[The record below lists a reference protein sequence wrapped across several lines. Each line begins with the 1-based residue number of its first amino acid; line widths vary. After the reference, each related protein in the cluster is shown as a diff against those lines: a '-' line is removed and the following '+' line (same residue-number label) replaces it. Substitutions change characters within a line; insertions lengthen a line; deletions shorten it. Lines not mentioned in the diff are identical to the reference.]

1 MPPSATS
8 ATPFDFPKIDLYRR
22 LGGSLAAD
30 SLAELGAHD
39 PAPGPV
45 PGDHTQARDFQTLQA
60 ELASIEGRLAALEV
74 IPAAVRAVA
83 DGAQRAGVRHAEIAV
98 ALKAWS
104 PSRLTQPQDI
114 LKVLARSVAEFAYP
128 ASPSLGWLIWVSLDE
143 PVDSLERSV
152 ELAAAGKDQGVL
164 GLAVRTSDHDSE
176 AALRTLAETRA
187 SGVSVVL
194 EVDPSLEPGL
204 MADRLD
210 AAAPR
215 RIVFGQR
222 MIQDLPAL
230 AWIREH
236 RPALV
241 VCASGERILG
251 LANEPSDLSLQPMIQ
266 AGMQV
271 GLGSWAPALLGED
284 LGEAIQ
290 HLLADHRLSTETMLS
305 LMLAGVQASLLGS
318 RPKRDLEREL
328 EAAMF
333 GFPTG

>member
-1 MPPSATS
+1 MPPS

-30 SLAELGAHD
+30 SLAELGVRD
-39 PAPGPV
+39 PV
-45 PGDHTQARDFQTLQA
+45 PGSVPGGHAQAREFQTLQA
-60 ELASIEGRLAALEV
+60 EMTLIEGRLAGLDV

-83 DGAQRAGVRHAEIAV
+83 DGAQRAGVRHAEMAV
-98 ALKAWS
+98 ALQAWS
-104 PSRLTQPQDI
+104 PQHLTQPQDI
-114 LKVLARSVAEFAYP
+114 LKVLARSVAEYAYP

-143 PVDSLERSV
+143 PVANLERSA

-164 GLAVRTSDHDSE
+164 GLAVRTSNRDSE
-176 AALRTLAETRA
+176 ASLRALAETGA

-194 EVDPSLEPGL
+194 EFDPALEPGL
-204 MADRLD
+204 MADRLET
-210 AAAPR
+210 AAPR

-222 MIQDLPAL
+222 LIQDLPAL

-236 RPALV
+236 RPSWV

-251 LANEPSDLSLQPMIQ
+251 LGNEPSDLSLQPMIQ

-290 HLLADHRLSTETMLS
+290 HLLADHRLSMETMLS